1 MCILCKDYIQVNIVT
16 EEAARQ
22 VKLTEGFHFTTLMV
36 FIVGQRGW

>member
-22 VKLTEGFHFTTLMV
+22 VKLTESRKLEESLHAYNY
-36 FIVGQRGW
+36 